1 MKDLLEAGAH
11 FGHKVSRWNPK
22 MKPYIFGEKNGIY
35 IIDLQKT
42 VRMLE
47 KAYTAV
53 VEHTRQGKN
62 ILFVG
67 TKRQAKDIL
76 KDEALRCGAF
86 YVSERWLG
94 GMLTNFRT
102 IRKTIDKLIDYDK
115 KKEEGFLDTLPKK
128 EALSLTR
135 KMEIMENVLG
145 GVKKLRLPPNL
156 LYVVDIK
163 KEHIAVH
170 EANILGIPVVAIVD
184 TNTDPEFIKIP
195 IPANDDAIRS
205 LKLITSIISQA
216 VIDGKQLALSDKEL
230 QEEETKKQVKKE
242 PTTKA
247 ISKKTTKQTTTKQT
261 TTKQT
266 IAKQTIAKQTITK
279 REITPKKQ
287 TPKKP
292 ISKPLPK
299 KTTQRKT
306 KPASQKTVKQEKVKK
321 TSKVK
326 HNPRKK

>member
-22 MKPYIFGEKNGIY
+22 MKDFIFGEKNGIY

-47 KAYTAV
+47 QAYTAV

-67 TKRQAKDIL
+67 TKRQAKDII
-76 KDEALRCGAF
+76 KDEALKCGAF
-86 YVSERWLG
+86 YVAERWLG

-115 KKEEGFLDTLPKK
+115 KKEEGFLNALPKK

-135 KMEIMENVLG
+135 KMETMENILG
-145 GVKKLRLPPNL
+145 GVKQLKTPPDL
-156 LYVVDIK
+156 IYVVDIK
-163 KEHIAVH
+163 KEYIAVH

-184 TNTDPEFIKIP
+184 TNTDPEFIELP

-205 LKLITSIISQA
+205 LKLITSIMSQA
-216 VIDGKQLALSDKEL
+216 VIDGKQLALSEKE
-230 QEEETKKQVKKE
+230 QEEKIEKTKIAPKKE
-242 PTTKA
+242 AKLGE
-247 ISKKTTKQTTTKQT
+247 ISKQSAKKPPVKLRSTAKKKDIRRTVSKPAEKTTS
-261 TTKQT
+261 
-266 IAKQTIAKQTITK
+266 
-279 REITPKKQ
+279 
-287 TPKKP
+287 
-292 ISKPLPK
+292 ISKTKTTIQKPAKAVKLQPK
-299 KTTQRKT
+299 KTEVTRQ
-306 KPASQKTVKQEKVKK
+306 KPEKK
-321 TSKVK
+321 
-326 HNPRKK
+326 